1 MTDTTALPI
10 AQAMSAIMKEVG
22 AIAKK
27 DKNTSQGFNFRG
39 IDSVVNAV
47 SPALQK
53 HGVIVVPSVED
64 YEYATVEIGRNR
76 TAMGHVKVKVT
87 YTFIGASGDAIK
99 ATVVG
104 EAMDAGDK
112 ATAKA
117 MSVAFR
123 TALLQTLCLPTD
135 DLDPDADTYVR
146 SAGVEAPKRSA
157 TEKQE
162 APQRSKVSPIRAAAG
177 SKSEPSISDN
187 QLKFLRELAVKVGAD
202 DETVIAL
209 SGGVKI
215 EALSNP
221 QASKII
227 EQLLSIKRGDA
238 TLTFNTDGTA
248 ELTTTK

>member
-1 MTDTTALPI
+1 VAESM
-10 AQAMSAIMKEVG
+10 
-22 AIAKK
+22 
-27 DKNTSQGFNFRG
+27 
-39 IDSVVNAV
+39 DS
-47 SPALQK
+47 
-53 HGVIVVPSVED
+53 
-64 YEYATVEIGRNR
+64 
-76 TAMGHVKVKVT
+76 
-87 YTFIGASGDAIK
+87 
-99 ATVVG
+99 
-104 EAMDAGDK
+104 GDK

-135 DLDPDADTYVR
+135 ESDPDADSYVR
-146 SAGVEAPKRSA
+146 SAAPQRSA

-177 SKSEPSISDN
+177 SKGEPSISDN

-202 DETVIAL
+202 DETVVAL

>member
-1 MTDTTALPI
+1 MTETTALPI
-10 AQAMSAIMKEVG
+10 AQAMGAIMKEVG

-87 YTFIGASGDAIK
+87 YTFIGANGDAIK

-104 EAMDAGDK
+104 EAMDSGDK

-123 TALLQTLCLPTD
+123 TALLQALALPTD
-135 DLDPDADTYVR
+135 EPDPDSQSYER
-146 SAGVEAPKRSA
+146 SSANDVMAPSA
-157 TEKQE
+157 ILT
-162 APQRSKVSPIRAAAG
+162 
-177 SKSEPSISDN
+177 
-187 QLKFLRELAVKVGAD
+187 
-202 DETVIAL
+202 
-209 SGGVKI
+209 
-215 EALSNP
+215 
-221 QASKII
+221 KII
-227 EQLLSIKRGDA
+227 QATQIDA
-238 TLTFNTDGTA
+238 LAEIGQYITANKDGYNA
-248 ELTTTK
+248 ELLEQFRVKFKEQQTKLQPPKLEEDTNETTTEEPVVTVDA

>member
-1 MTDTTALPI
+1 MTETTALPI
-10 AQAMSAIMKEVG
+10 VQAMNAIMKEVG

-53 HGVIVVPSVED
+53 HGVIVVPTVEEYD
-64 YEYATVEIGRNR
+64 YATVEIGRNR

-87 YTFIGASGDAIK
+87 YTFVGASGDSIK

-123 TALLQTLCLPTD
+123 TALLQALSLPTD
-135 DLDPDADTYVR
+135 EPDPDSSSYERSSAKDVLAPNALLTMITQATTIDSLAEIGQYITTNKDSYNPELLEQFRVKFKEQQANLIVPKLEEDTN
-146 SAGVEAPKRSA
+146 E
-157 TEKQE
+157 
-162 APQRSKVSPIRAAAG
+162 
-177 SKSEPSISDN
+177 
-187 QLKFLRELAVKVGAD
+187 
-202 DETVIAL
+202 
-209 SGGVKI
+209 
-215 EALSNP
+215 
-221 QASKII
+221 
-227 EQLLSIKRGDA
+227 
-238 TLTFNTDGTA
+238 
-248 ELTTTK
+248 TTTEEPIVTVNA

>member
-10 AQAMSAIMKEVG
+10 AQAMSAIMKDVG

-53 HGVIVVPSVED
+53 YGVIVVPSVED

-87 YTFIGASGDAIK
+87 YTFIGANGDAIK

-104 EAMDAGDK
+104 EAMDSGDK

-123 TALLQTLCLPTD
+123 TALLQSLSLPTD
-135 DLDPDADTYVR
+135 EADPDATSYER
-146 SAGVEAPKRSA
+146 SNANDVLAPVLILK
-157 TEKQE
+157 K
-162 APQRSKVSPIRAAAG
+162 
-177 SKSEPSISDN
+177 ISDATSIDALAEIG
-187 QLKFLRELAVKVGAD
+187 QYITSHKDGYTPELLERFRLQFK
-202 DETVIAL
+202 EQ
-209 SGGVKI
+209 
-215 EALSNP
+215 
-221 QASKII
+221 QANLIVPKL
-227 EQLLSIKRGDA
+227 EED
-238 TLTFNTDGTA
+238 TN
-248 ELTTTK
+248 ETTTEEPIVTVNA

>member
-53 HGVIVVPSVED
+53 FGVVIVPSVEEYD
-64 YEYATVEIGRNR
+64 YQTVEIGKNR
-76 TAMGHVKVKVT
+76 TPMGHVRVKVT
-87 YTFIGASGDAIK
+87 YTFIGANGDAIK

-104 EAMDAGDK
+104 EAMDSGDK

-123 TALLQTLCLPTD
+123 TALLQSLSLPTD
-135 DLDPDADTYVR
+135 EVDPDAHSY
-146 SAGVEAPKRSA
+146 
-157 TEKQE
+157 
-162 APQRSKVSPIRAAAG
+162 
-177 SKSEPSISDN
+177 
-187 QLKFLRELAVKVGAD
+187 
-202 DETVIAL
+202 
-209 SGGVKI
+209 
-215 EALSNP
+215 
-221 QASKII
+221 
-227 EQLLSIKRGDA
+227 
-238 TLTFNTDGTA
+238 
-248 ELTTTK
+248 

>member
-53 HGVIVVPSVED
+53 YGVIVVPSVED
-64 YEYATVEIGRNR
+64 YEYSTVEIGKNR

-87 YTFIGASGDAIK
+87 YTFIGGHGDSIK

-123 TALLQTLCLPTD
+123 TALLQALSLPTD
-135 DLDPDADTYVR
+135 EADPDSSSYER
-146 SAGVEAPKRSA
+146 SSA
-157 TEKQE
+157 KEVLASSAILT
-162 APQRSKVSPIRAAAG
+162 
-177 SKSEPSISDN
+177 SISQATTIDS
-187 QLKFLRELAVKVGAD
+187 LA
-202 DETVIAL
+202 
-209 SGGVKI
+209 
-215 EALSNP
+215 
-221 QASKII
+221 
-227 EQLLSIKRGDA
+227 SIGQYITTNK
-238 TLTFNTDGTA
+238 DGYNA
-248 ELTTTK
+248 ELLEQFRVKFKEQQANLIVPKLEEDTNETTTEEPIVTVNA

>member
-1 MTDTTALPI
+1 MTETTALPI

-27 DKNTSQGFNFRG
+27 DKNQAQGFNFRG

-53 HGVIVVPSVED
+53 YGVIVVPSVED

-87 YTFIGASGDAIK
+87 YTFIGANGDSIK

-123 TALLQTLCLPTD
+123 TALLQALSLPTD
-135 DLDPDADTYVR
+135 ETDPDSSSYERSSAKDVLAPNALLTMITQATTIDSLAEIGQYITTNKDSYNPELLEQFRVKFKEQQANLIVPKLEEDTN
-146 SAGVEAPKRSA
+146 E
-157 TEKQE
+157 
-162 APQRSKVSPIRAAAG
+162 
-177 SKSEPSISDN
+177 
-187 QLKFLRELAVKVGAD
+187 
-202 DETVIAL
+202 
-209 SGGVKI
+209 
-215 EALSNP
+215 
-221 QASKII
+221 
-227 EQLLSIKRGDA
+227 
-238 TLTFNTDGTA
+238 
-248 ELTTTK
+248 TTTEEPIVTVNA

>member
-1 MTDTTALPI
+1 MSDTQVLPI

-87 YTFIGASGDAIK
+87 YTFIGGNGDAIK

-104 EAMDAGDK
+104 EAMDSGDK

-123 TALLQTLCLPTD
+123 TALLQALALPTD
-135 DLDPDADTYVR
+135 EPDPDSQSYER
-146 SAGVEAPKRSA
+146 SSANDVLAPSA
-157 TEKQE
+157 ILTKITQ
-162 APQRSKVSPIRAAAG
+162 STDINS
-177 SKSEPSISDN
+177 
-187 QLKFLRELAVKVGAD
+187 LAEIGHYITANK
-202 DETVIAL
+202 
-209 SGGVKI
+209 
-215 EALSNP
+215 
-221 QASKII
+221 
-227 EQLLSIKRGDA
+227 
-238 TLTFNTDGTA
+238 DGYNA
-248 ELTTTK
+248 ELLEQFRVKFKEQQTKLTPTKLEEDTNETTTEEPVVTVDA

>member
-1 MTDTTALPI
+1 MTETTALPI
-10 AQAMSAIMKEVG
+10 AQAMGAIMKEVG

-64 YEYATVEIGRNR
+64 YEYSTVEVGRNR

-87 YTFIGASGDAIK
+87 YTFIGAKGDEIK

-104 EAMDAGDK
+104 EAMDSGDK

-123 TALLQTLCLPTD
+123 TALLQALSLPTD
-135 DLDPDADTYVR
+135 ELDPDASSYER
-146 SAGVEAPKRSA
+146 SNANDVMAPSAILTKIAQA
-157 TEKQE
+157 TEIDALASVGQYITANKNGYN
-162 APQRSKVSPIRAAAG
+162 A
-177 SKSEPSISDN
+177 
-187 QLKFLRELAVKVGAD
+187 ELLEQFRVAFKTQQTKLQPLTLEEDTD
-202 DETVIAL
+202 DT
-209 SGGVKI
+209 
-215 EALSNP
+215 
-221 QASKII
+221 II
-227 EQLLSIKRGDA
+227 EEPVATVDA
-238 TLTFNTDGTA
+238 
-248 ELTTTK
+248 